1 MRLLDLHKSSHLQ
14 PASWELWLHFI
25 GLSKFLCF
33 LQIWVQK
40 QEYLSKNSVGGK
52 EQQTSVWRHSQQ
64 SSDCCFED
72 CDCDDCFEDFWYCVQ
87 IVIFNCWISG
97 SVVCCLLSFISAW
110 WCGICGLHTKSP
122 AERTNT
128 TIERRFSVIATGS
141 GYYGIMQVL
150 SFCIFLLEIPWNLM
164 HSKKFQSIFVGYLI
178 FMNIPWWKEEGSYVS
193 K

>member
-14 PASWELWLHFI
+14 PSSWELWLPFI

-33 LQIWVQK
+33 QK
-40 QEYLSKNSVGGK
+40 FEYKNKNISAKILWGEKSSKPLFK
-52 EQQTSVWRHSQQ
+52 
-64 SSDCCFED
+64 DIED
-72 CDCDDCFEDFWYCVQ
+72 CDCDDCFEDFWLCIQ

-97 SVVCCLLSFISAW
+97 SVVCCLLSFTSAW

-128 TIERRFSVIATGS
+128 TRERRFFVIATGS
-141 GYYGIMQVL
+141 VYYGIMQVL
-150 SFCIFLLEIPWNLM
+150 SFCIFLPEIPWNLM

-178 FMNIPWWKEEGSYVS
+178 FMNIPRWKEEGSYSS